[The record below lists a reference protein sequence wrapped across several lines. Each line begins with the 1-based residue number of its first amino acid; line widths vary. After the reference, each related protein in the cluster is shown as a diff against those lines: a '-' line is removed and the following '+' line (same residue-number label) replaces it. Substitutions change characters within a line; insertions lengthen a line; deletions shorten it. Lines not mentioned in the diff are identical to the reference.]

1 MRISGCLLRVC
12 ARYLRFSHHALYLTG
27 QPDNLRFTDEDD
39 EEAMMLFEL
48 DSARGAL
55 PLYVQLANALEAHI
69 INDKLEPGTKLPS
82 EPTLAAE
89 NNLSRATILK
99 AFEMLVDRG
108 LVSRYQ
114 GKGTFVR
121 SRPMER
127 SLPELTSFSEHV
139 DSLGLRPG
147 STLLDY
153 AEYAANAPGRPASA
167 FPDDVDIVVIERA
180 RSVGGNPV
188 GLQRLIIPAHVAHKV
203 GITESVAAQPGFSFY
218 GTLRTA
224 GLELSAGEET
234 LRAIN
239 ADAAEAEQLG
249 VDPGAA
255 LIEVDRHSR
264 GTSGQLLEHVR
275 ARYLGTHYLYR
286 VTLNNPSNGGSHES
300 NPSTALRTGGGYA
313 HRPDGVRAE

>member
-1 MRISGCLLRVC
+1 
-12 ARYLRFSHHALYLTG
+12 
-27 QPDNLRFTDEDD
+27 
-39 EEAMMLFEL
+39 MLFDL
-48 DSARGAL
+48 DGARGAL
-55 PLYVQLANALEAHI
+55 PLYVQLANALESHI
-69 INDKLEPGTKLPS
+69 VNEKLEPGTRLPS

-121 SRPMER
+121 ARPMER

-153 AEYAANAPGRPASA
+153 AEFAATDPEKPASA
-167 FPDDVDIVVIERA
+167 FPADVDIVMIERM
-180 RSVGGNPV
+180 RSVGGTPV
-188 GLQRLIIPAHVAHKV
+188 GLQRLIVPAHVAHRV
-203 GITESVAAQPGFSFY
+203 GISESAAAHPDFSFY
-218 GTLRTA
+218 GALRAA

-239 ADAAEAEQLG
+239 ADAREAEQLG
-249 VDPGAA
+249 VDPGTA

-286 VTLNNPSNGGSHES
+286 VTLNNPSNGGSHETNS
-300 NPSTALRTGGGYA
+300 STALRTGGGYA
-313 HRPDGVRAE
+313 HRADGVRPE

>member
-1 MRISGCLLRVC
+1 
-12 ARYLRFSHHALYLTG
+12 
-27 QPDNLRFTDEDD
+27 
-39 EEAMMLFEL
+39 MLFDL
-48 DSARGAL
+48 DGARGAL
-55 PLYVQLANALEAHI
+55 PLYVQLANALESHI
-69 INDKLEPGTKLPS
+69 VNEKLEPGTRLPS

-121 SRPMER
+121 ARPMER

-153 AEYAANAPGRPASA
+153 AEFAATDPEKPASA
-167 FPDDVDIVVIERA
+167 FPADVDIVMIERM
-180 RSVGGNPV
+180 RSVGGTPV
-188 GLQRLIIPAHVAHKV
+188 GLQRLIVPAHVAHRV
-203 GITESVAAQPGFSFY
+203 GISESAVAHPDFSFY
-218 GTLRTA
+218 GALRAA

-239 ADAAEAEQLG
+239 ADAREAEQLG
-249 VDPGAA
+249 VDPGTA

-286 VTLNNPSNGGSHES
+286 VTLNNPSNGGSHETNS
-300 NPSTALRTGGGYA
+300 STALRTGGGYA
-313 HRPDGVRAE
+313 HRADGVRPE